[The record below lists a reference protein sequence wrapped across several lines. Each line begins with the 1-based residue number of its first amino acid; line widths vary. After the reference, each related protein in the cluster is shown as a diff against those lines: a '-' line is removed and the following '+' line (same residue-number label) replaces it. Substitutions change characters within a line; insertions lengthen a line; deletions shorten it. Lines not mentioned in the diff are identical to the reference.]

1 MAKTPQVKPDWD
13 TGIYIGD
20 GVVATPKPAW
30 QWTDQEIRDYYDQNP
45 NLMILTLA
53 GMVGLTGTEVKE
65 ILMYFYS

>member
-1 MAKTPQVKPDWD
+1 MAKTPQVKPDWN

-30 QWTDQEIRDYYDQNP
+30 QWTDQEIRDYYDQKP

-65 ILMYFYS
+65 ILMS

>member
-1 MAKTPQVKPDWD
+1 MAKTPQVKPDWN
-13 TGIYIGD
+13 TGIYIGG

-65 ILMYFYS
+65 ILMS